1 MALAP
6 WMTEWVRFDSESV
19 KDMKRHSDNTHTHRE
34 WMCYVYE
41 QDYGVLVPSGG
52 PMPVLLEESDG
63 QTAVFK
69 DQAEASRVAA
79 AEGGQVTTL
88 YRLGEPSYG
97 SESRIEVNPEAKAN
111 EDRLTEG
118 LRKEN
123 RKWTIHGHPL
133 KDGKIYTGRQYFSS
147 TDLVNEFCHARDNN
161 ERVVQF
167 LVYPHQQ
174 VDTTTGA
181 KVIHNR
187 CRVLVF
193 PDRETI
199 RAAMAESNPGVDF
212 DAITPTS
219 GQNQS
224 VPDGNG
230 GMTLRNESGVNWFEF
245 QEALG
250 RRGQMGIVDI
260 EGPTG
265 GIVYHSEGFLS
276 GFRNAS
282 PVRLVALGLGGVAV
296 FVLGRRFYRQLALT
310 PGSLAGITTVAGAEG
325 LSVEGPRHGWQ
336 G

>member
-1 MALAP
+1 MSLAP
-6 WMTEWVRFDSESV
+6 WMSEWIKFDSDSV

-52 PMPVLLEESDG
+52 AMPVLLEESDG
-63 QTAVFK
+63 NTAVFK
-69 DQAEASRVAA
+69 DQAEAENAA
-79 AEGGQVTTL
+79 RAEGGRVTTL
-88 YRLGEPSYG
+88 YQLGEPSYG

-174 VDTTTGA
+174 VDTVTGA

-187 CRVLVF
+187 CRILIF
-193 PDRETI
+193 PDRATLKS
-199 RAAMAESNPGVDF
+199 AMAESNPNVDF
-212 DAITPTS
+212 DAITPQS

-230 GMTLRNESGVNWFEF
+230 GMTLSNPSGVNWFEF

-265 GIVYHSEGFLS
+265 GIVYHSEGFMS
-276 GFRNAS
+276 GIRNAS
-282 PVRLVALGLGGVAV
+282 PLRLLGLGVGA
-296 FVLGRRFYRQLALT
+296 FIAFRLGRSLFRQLA
-310 PGSLAGITTVAGAEG
+310 PGSIAGVTTVAGAEG
-325 LSVEGPRHGWQ
+325 LSVEGGLHGWQ
-336 G
+336 R

>member
-1 MALAP
+1 MSLAP
-6 WMTEWVRFDSESV
+6 WMSEWVKFDSQSV

-52 PMPVLLEESDG
+52 PMPVLLEESEG
-63 QTAVFK
+63 ETAIFK
-69 DQAEASRVAA
+69 DPAEAESVARKHN
-79 AEGGQVTTL
+79 GRVTTV

-147 TDLVNEFCHARDNN
+147 TDLVNEFCHARDND

-174 VDTTTGA
+174 VDTKTGA

-187 CRVLVF
+187 CRILVF
-193 PDRETI
+193 PDRATLQ
-199 RAAMAESNPGVDF
+199 AAMAESNPGVDF
-212 DAITPTS
+212 AAITPQS

-230 GMTLRNESGVNWFEF
+230 GMTLRNDSGVNWFEF

-260 EGPTG
+260 EGPSG
-265 GIVYHSEGFLS
+265 GLVYHSEGFLS
-276 GFRNAS
+276 GIRNAS
-282 PVRLVALGLGGVAV
+282 PVRLIGLGVGALLAV
-296 FVLGRRFYRQLALT
+296 HFGRRLFRQLA
-310 PGSLAGITTVAGAEG
+310 PGSVAGVTTVAGAEG
-325 LSVEGPRHGWQ
+325 LSVEGGRHGWQ
-336 G
+336 R

>member
-1 MALAP
+1 MQP
-6 WMTEWVRFDSESV
+6 WMSEWIRFDSQSV

-41 QDYGVLVPSGG
+41 QDYGVLVPGSG
-52 PMPVLLEESDG
+52 PLPTLHEESDG
-63 QTAVFK
+63 VTSVF
-69 DQAEASRVAA
+69 DDPAEAQALADRV
-79 AEGGQVTTL
+79 GGTVTTL

-97 SESRIEVNPEAKAN
+97 SESRIEVNPEAKAT

-147 TDLVNEFCHARDNN
+147 TDLVNEFCHARDND

-174 VDTTTGA
+174 LDTTTGA

-187 CRVLVF
+187 CRILVF
-193 PDRETI
+193 PDRATL
-199 RAAMAESNPGVDF
+199 RAAMSESNPGVDF
-212 DAITPTS
+212 DSITPQS
-219 GQNQS
+219 GQNQQ

-276 GFRNAS
+276 GLRNAS
-282 PVRLVALGLGGVAV
+282 PFRLAGLGIGLVAAAL
-296 FVLGRRFYRQLALT
+296 LGRRLFQQLA
-310 PGSLAGITTVAGAEG
+310 PGSVAGVTTVAGAEG
-325 LSVEGPRHGWQ
+325 LSVEGGVHGWQ
-336 G
+336 R

>member
-1 MALAP
+1 MEP
-6 WMTEWVRFDSESV
+6 WMTEWIKFDSQSV

-41 QDYGVLVPSGG
+41 QDYGVLVKSNGQL
-52 PMPVLLEESDG
+52 PVLMADSDG
-63 QTAVFK
+63 ETAVFK
-69 DQAEASRVAA
+69 DQSSAQSAA
-79 AEGGQVTTL
+79 TQENGQVIPL
-88 YRLGEPSYG
+88 YRLGEASYG

-147 TDLVNEFCHARDNN
+147 TDLVNEFCQARDNN
-161 ERVVQF
+161 QRVVQF

-174 VDTTTGA
+174 VDTKTGA

-193 PDRETI
+193 PDRETM
-199 RAAMAESNPGVDF
+199 RAALSESNPGADF
-212 DAITPTS
+212 DSITPTT
-219 GQNQS
+219 GQNKQ

-230 GMTLRNESGVNWFEF
+230 GMTLANDAGVNWFEF

-250 RRGQMGIVDI
+250 RRGQMGIIDI

-265 GIVYHSEGFLS
+265 GMVYHSEGFLS
-276 GFRNAS
+276 GIRNAS
-282 PVRLVALGLGGVAV
+282 PIRLIGTGIAAAAA
-296 FVLGRRFYRQLALT
+296 FYFGRRLFNQLR
-310 PGSLAGITTVAGAEG
+310 PSGSVAGVTTVAGAEG
-325 LSVEGPRHGWQ
+325 FAVEGGKHSWQ
-336 G
+336 S